1 MNQSLIFKLD
11 PSEQKI
17 LSIISESS
25 KELDVKAYAIGGFIR
40 DKIIGRDSKDI
51 DIVCIGDGIALAE
64 HVAGKFRPMPSVN
77 VYSRFGTAMIKHKEL
92 EIEFVGARKESY
104 HIDSRKPT
112 VFSGNLKDDQ
122 LRRDFT
128 INAISISLNPENFGE
143 IIDPF
148 DGMKDIE
155 QKIIRT
161 PTNPEQTFSDDPLRM
176 LRAIRFAN
184 QLLYKIEDRTYEGII
199 QSKSRLKIVSRERI
213 TAELEKILECDK
225 PSIGFDLL
233 FKTGLLDLILPELV
247 LLHGAEYQN
256 GKGHKDNFYHTLQVV
271 DNLALKTKN
280 IWCRWA
286 AVFHDIAKPQ
296 TKRFDPEHGWTF
308 HGHDA
313 LGANMIPKLF
323 KQLRLPLDHK
333 MKYVQKL
340 VRLHLRPIALT
351 QEEISDSAL
360 RRLLFEA
367 GEDLEDLLLLCEADI
382 TSKNITK
389 VNRYLNNYL
398 VVREKLYELEER
410 DRIRNWQP
418 PVTGEDIM
426 KIYNIKPG
434 REIGIIKTAIR
445 EAILDNQIPNSR
457 EAALKLMEEKA
468 IELGIISK
476 N

>member
-1 MNQSLIFKLD
+1 MIRCECYVQSGL
-11 PSEQKI
+11 Q
-17 LSIISESS
+17 
-25 KELDVKAYAIGGFIR
+25 
-40 DKIIGRDSKDI
+40 
-51 DIVCIGDGIALAE
+51 
-64 HVAGKFRPMPSVN
+64 
-77 VYSRFGTAMIKHKEL
+77 
-92 EIEFVGARKESY
+92 
-104 HIDSRKPT
+104 
-112 VFSGNLKDDQ
+112 
-122 LRRDFT
+122 
-128 INAISISLNPENFGE
+128 IN
-143 IIDPF
+143 
-148 DGMKDIE
+148 
-155 QKIIRT
+155 
-161 PTNPEQTFSDDPLRM
+161 
-176 LRAIRFAN
+176 
-184 QLLYKIEDRTYEGII
+184 YKIEDKTYEGII
-199 QSKSRLKIVSRERI
+199 QSKDPLKIVSRERI

-233 FKTGLLDLILPELV
+233 FRTGLLELILPELV

-434 REIGIIKTAIR
+434 REIGLIKTAIR

-468 IELGIISK
+468 IELGITIK

>member
-1 MNQSLIFKLD
+1 MNQSLIFKLE
-11 PSEQKI
+11 PFEQKI
-17 LSIISESS
+17 LTLISESGQ
-25 KELDVKAYAIGGFIR
+25 ELGYDVYAIGGYVR
-40 DKIIGRDSKDI
+40 DKLIGRDSKDI
-51 DIVCIGDGIALAE
+51 DIVCIGDGIALANQ
-64 HVAGKFRPMPSVN
+64 VANKLKPMPNVN
-77 VYSRFGTAMIKHKEL
+77 IYSRFGTAMIKHKDL

-104 HIDSRKPT
+104 HLESRKPM
-112 VFSGNLKDDQ
+112 VFSGTLKDDQ

-128 INAISISLNPENFGE
+128 INAISISLNSNNFGE
-143 IIDPF
+143 ILDPF

-155 QKIIRT
+155 LKIIRT
-161 PTNPEQTFSDDPLRM
+161 PTNAEQTFSDDPLRM

-184 QLLYKIEDRTYEGII
+184 QLNYTIEEKTYEGILN
-199 QSKSRLKIVSRERI
+199 SKNRLKIISRERI
-213 TAELEKILECDK
+213 TSELEKILACPK

-271 DNLALKTKN
+271 DNLAQKTNN

-296 TKRFDPEHGWTF
+296 TKKFDPENGWTF

-313 LGANMIPKLF
+313 LGANMIPRLF
-323 KQLRLPLDHK
+323 KNLRLPLDHK

-398 VVREKLYELEER
+398 IVREKLYELEER

-426 KIYNIKPG
+426 QIYGIKPG
-434 REIGIIKTAIR
+434 KEIGIIKTCIR
-445 EAILDNQIPNSR
+445 EAILDNKIPNTR
-457 EAALKLMEEKA
+457 EAAIELMELKA
-468 IELGIISK
+468 KELGLEK
-476 N
+476 VK